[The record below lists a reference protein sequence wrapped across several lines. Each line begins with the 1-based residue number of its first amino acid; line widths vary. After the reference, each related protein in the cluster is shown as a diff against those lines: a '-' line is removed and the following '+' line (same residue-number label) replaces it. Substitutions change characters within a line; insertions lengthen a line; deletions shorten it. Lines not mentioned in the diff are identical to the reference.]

1 MEKKLKSWRGMA
13 CCRAEHG
20 SRFCTRACSL
30 FTDGAQ
36 GGNGK
41 CFQ

>member
-1 MEKKLKSWRGMA
+1 MEKKLKSWQGWLLFCGAMA
-13 CCRAEHG
+13 VV
-20 SRFCTRACSL
+20 FCTRACSL